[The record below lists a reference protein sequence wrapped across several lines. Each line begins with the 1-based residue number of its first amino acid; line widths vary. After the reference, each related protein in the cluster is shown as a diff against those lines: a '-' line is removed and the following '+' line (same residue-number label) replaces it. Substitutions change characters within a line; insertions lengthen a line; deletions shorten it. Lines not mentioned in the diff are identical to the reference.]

1 MRTNATLVFLAAA
14 LATTALSAQTGTLDP
29 TFGGTG
35 YVIETELFEAR
46 SVATYP
52 DGRIVICA
60 GNRLYRFLPN
70 GTRDAAFG
78 TAGEVGPIGF
88 NGENVLIQP
97 DGKILVGGELNAV
110 GVGQDI
116 AAGRFE
122 ADGTPD
128 ASFGNNGF
136 VQVVMPNFDYCNSTT
151 LLDDGRVLLTGSS
164 NIDFAAHL
172 IMLNADGS
180 MDASFGDNGHVVWMP
195 VSGDIF
201 DVLDAAVQADG
212 RIIFTGEHAP
222 EANDDVV
229 GRYMPD
235 GTLDETFNGT
245 GTTYWDFG
253 PNQDE
258 LEQVEL
264 DAQGRIIVLATASS
278 AGSFHSGTLARMN
291 TDGTLDLTFGTNGF
305 AALNTP
311 TTGRVPR
318 SFCIQSDGEL
328 VVTGSSGAPG
338 RNLYLARFDAD
349 GQLDNDFG
357 DAGYAFL
364 DLPNNEGG
372 IGIATTADD
381 KLVVAGGSQITGSG
395 ADLLVARFGLSS
407 GLLVEDGPEQ
417 RDALRVVPCPAGE
430 TFTIL
435 GMEADATNGVLEV
448 FDPSGRQVH
457 VGYHFTSLGIQV
469 QAASL
474 PPGLY
479 VAYLRTKDTTQ
490 VARFEKL

>member
-1 MRTNATLVFLAAA
+1 MRSNATLVFLAAA
-14 LATTALSAQTGTLDP
+14 LATTSLSAQTGTLDP
-29 TFGGTG
+29 SFGTTG
-35 YVIETELFEAR
+35 YVIETDLFEAR
-46 SVATYP
+46 SLATDP

-60 GNRLYRFLPN
+60 GNRLYRFLPD

-128 ASFGNNGF
+128 ATFGNNGF

-151 LLDDGRVLLTGSS
+151 LLNDGRVLLTGSS

-180 MDASFGDNGHVVWMP
+180 MDADFGDNGHVVWLP
-195 VSGDIF
+195 VPGDNFGI
-201 DVLDAAVQADG
+201 LAAAVQADG
-212 RIIFTGEHAP
+212 RIVFTGEHAP

-229 GRYMPD
+229 GRYLPD
-235 GTLDETFNGT
+235 GTLDESFNGT

-264 DAQGRIIVLATASS
+264 DAQGRIIVLATAST
-278 AGSFHSGTLARMN
+278 AGTFHSGSLARIN
-291 TDGTLDLTFGTNGF
+291 TDGTIDLTFGTNGF
-305 AALNTP
+305 AALNTAS
-311 TTGRVPR
+311 TNYVPS
-318 SFCIQSDGEL
+318 SFCIQSDGKL
-328 VVTGSSGAPG
+328 VVTGATGAPG
-338 RNLYLARFDAD
+338 RNLYIARFDTD
-349 GQLDNDFG
+349 GVLDPDFG
-357 DAGYAFL
+357 NAGYTFL
-364 DLPNNEGG
+364 ELPNNEGG
-372 IGIATTADD
+372 NCIATTADQ

-395 ADLLVARFGLSS
+395 ADLLVARFGPSS
-407 GLLVEDGPEQ
+407 GLLVGDGLEQ
-417 RDALRVVPCPAGE
+417 RDGLRVVPCPAGE

-435 GMEADATNGVLEV
+435 GATADISNGVLEV
-448 FDPSGRQVH
+448 FDPSGRRIPV
-457 VGYHFTSLGIQV
+457 VYRFTAQGV
-469 QAASL
+469 EVEAASL

-479 VAYLRTKDTTQ
+479 VAYLRTKETTQ
-490 VARFEKL
+490 ATRFEKL

>member
-14 LATTALSAQTGTLDP
+14 LATTALSAQTDTPDP
-29 TFGGTG
+29 TFGGMG

-52 DGRIVICA
+52 DGRIVVCS

-88 NGENVLIQP
+88 NGEKVLIQP

-136 VQVVMPNFDYCNSTT
+136 VQVVLPYFEECNSTT
-151 LLDDGRVLLTGSS
+151 LLDDGRVLLTGTS
-164 NIDFAAHL
+164 NGAGQL

-180 MDASFGDNGHVVWMP
+180 MDASFGDNGNVVWMP
-195 VSGDIF
+195 VDDLF
-201 DVLDAAVQADG
+201 DVLDVAVQADG
-212 RIIFTGEHAP
+212 RIIFTGEHVP

-253 PNQDE
+253 PNNDE
-258 LEQVEL
+258 LRQVEL
-264 DAQGRIIVLATASS
+264 DAQGRIIVLATQTS
-278 AGSFHSGTLARMN
+278 AGSFHSGNLARMN

-311 TTGRVPR
+311 STGRVPR
-318 SFCIQSDGEL
+318 SFCIQSDGKL

-349 GQLDNDFG
+349 GQLDADFG
-357 DAGYAFL
+357 DAGYTFL

-395 ADLLVARFGLSS
+395 ADLLVARFGASS
-407 GLLVEDGPEQ
+407 GLLVGDGPEQ

-435 GMEADATNGVLEV
+435 GVEAHATNGVLEV

-457 VGYHFTSLGIQV
+457 VGYQFTSLGIQV

-490 VARFEKL
+490 VTRFEKL